1 MLWEEV
7 TIKHNKTF
15 VESFTASGGEYGPI
29 AVDSWTSPSAYIC
42 MVSNTVHMADRLV
55 WNNIW
60 DNKVRS
66 QMNNTYKVNTL
77 HPGATCCHSSS
88 NKCKRWSGTV
98 FQLQIH
104 WFLSAPVGWGEGTTG
119 VHSPHIKG
127 IISQTCE
134 QGNNIKMPWQKDQL
148 SLQEVT

>member
-1 MLWEEV
+1 MARILKVFQMLWEEV

-88 NKCKRWSGTV
+88 NKCKR
-98 FQLQIH
+98 
-104 WFLSAPVGWGEGTTG
+104 
-119 VHSPHIKG
+119 
-127 IISQTCE
+127 
-134 QGNNIKMPWQKDQL
+134 
-148 SLQEVT
+148 